1 MQFTQLCVLLFVL
14 PFLHAELVQV
24 IQLAR
29 HGARTPNSFEYLPNQ
44 YNERQGELTAL
55 GAVQEYF
62 LGQEM
67 RKRYVEDLKFLSEEY
82 DSSEVIIKSSWK
94 NRTIRSA
101 YAFTNG
107 LYPQKEGTWLENQ
120 YADGFPLEQLLPL
133 KNRQKV
139 INREDIER
147 IKLNEDFARE
157 TVEIVSMD
165 GDLYFH
171 AVKSENCP
179 TAEKIVKEIKKSN
192 QNDEIEKYLKLTL
205 YPQLVSGVNK
215 HIGFNLLNV
224 DTMTLKGAKSVLDS
238 YRCNS
243 FHGLDHPD
251 VDKTTLKILKKS
263 RYSYVYKLMLVDDL
277 VRSVSASKLLREFS
291 DYIRSAENRDYG
303 APKYVFYSA
312 HDTNLEILLSIFLHS
327 DHIDSG
333 EHYNIIPFSSMISFE
348 LHKEKETVEGV
359 NGLEVQD
366 VHYMKIFFNDE
377 PLFVKW
383 CDDYK
388 CRLDQFYK
396 ILEHYIVPSLEDF
409 CSLGRVITTGD
420 HINGNH
426 TTTESSGVNLGANLC
441 SEDAICQEI

>member
-1 MQFTQLCVLLFVL
+1 MQFTKLCVLLLVL
-14 PFLHAELVQV
+14 PFIQSELVQV

-44 YNERQGELTAL
+44 YEEKAGELTAL
-55 GAVQEYF
+55 GAVQQYF
-62 LGQEM
+62 LGQEI
-67 RKRYVEDLKFLSEEY
+67 RKRYVEDLKFLSEDY
-82 DSSEVIIKSSWK
+82 NSSEVIIKSSWK

-101 YAFTNG
+101 YAFTSG
-107 LYPQKEGTWLENQ
+107 LYPQKEGTWLENP
-120 YADGFPLEQLLPL
+120 YADGFPVEQILPL
-133 KNRQKV
+133 KNRQKTV
-139 INREDIER
+139 KREDIER

-192 QNDEIEKYLKLTL
+192 QNEDIEKYLKLTL

-215 HIGFNLLNV
+215 HIGFNLL
-224 DTMTLKGAKSVLDS
+224 DLETMTLKAGKSVLDS

-251 VDKTTLKILKKS
+251 IDEKTLKILKKS

-277 VRSVSASKLLREFS
+277 VRSVSASKLLQEFS
-291 DYIRSAENRDYG
+291 DYIRAAENKDYN

-312 HDTNLEILLSIFLHS
+312 HDTNLEILLSIFLHQ
-327 DHIDSG
+327 DHIDEG

-348 LHKEKETVEGV
+348 LHKEQEVVQGSKGP
-359 NGLEVQD
+359 EVQD
-366 VHYMKIFFNDE
+366 VQYMKIFFNDE
-377 PLFVKW
+377 PQYIKL
-383 CDDYK
+383 CGDYK
-388 CRLDQFYK
+388 CPLDQFYK
-396 ILEHYIVPSLEDF
+396 ILDHYIVPSLEDF
-409 CSLGRVITTGD
+409 CSLGRVVVTG
-420 HINGNH
+420 GVPSFG
-426 TTTESSGVNLGANLC
+426 SSSSIAGGAKMC
-441 SEDAICQEI
+441 SEDAVCEEI